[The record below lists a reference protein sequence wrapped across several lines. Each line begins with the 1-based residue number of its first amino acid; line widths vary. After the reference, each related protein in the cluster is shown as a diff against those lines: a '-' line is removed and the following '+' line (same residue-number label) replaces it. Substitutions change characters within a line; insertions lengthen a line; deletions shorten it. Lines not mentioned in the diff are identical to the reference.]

1 MWKRIVACTVVIAG
15 MLSQSAALRSI
26 TSAQVPSS
34 GAVPQPPASPV
45 SLTLPPCPE
54 LATALRAVAT
64 NDNRLRDWANL
75 GRYREANHT
84 VGPAAVVFLGDS
96 ITDNWVQPRFG
107 EFFPGKD
114 YVGRGI
120 GGQTTPQM
128 LLRMRP
134 DVLALKP
141 KAVIILAGVNDVSG
155 LATGPMTNEE
165 IAGNLESMAQLATS
179 NGVKVV
185 LSSILPTSAY
195 HQQNP
200 NAVPKTTLHPIERIR
215 ELNVWIRKYAMEHGH
230 PYADYYSAMVDSK
243 GMLREDLSTDD
254 IHPNAAGYAI
264 MAPIAQAAI
273 DLALR

>member
-54 LATALRAVAT
+54 LATALRAMT
-64 NDNRLRDWANL
+64 MNHNCLRDSANL

-107 EFFPGKD
+107 QFFPGKD
-114 YVGRGI
+114 YIGRGI
-120 GGQTTPQM
+120 SGQTTPQM

-179 NGVKVV
+179 NRVKVV

-195 HQQNP
+195 HLQNP

-215 ELNVWIRKYAMEHGH
+215 ELNVWIRNT
-230 PYADYYSAMVDSK
+230 
-243 GMLREDLSTDD
+243 R
-254 IHPNAAGYAI
+254 
-264 MAPIAQAAI
+264 
-273 DLALR
+273 